1 MLPVKGGRK
10 TVPIVCCH
18 RPKFLGC
25 KARQGRSVRQ
35 HCDSEQQGG
44 RIFGAPDS
52 PQGQGVE
59 VPRTQTLSIRCS
71 PVQDVFCGGRG
82 DVEPGCSSPLP
93 DTAWGSSRRPQR
105 QRARPRQCQT
115 AWPLDDRS
123 KSTTVHKNWKDP
135 TDDQQV
141 VSRTSG
147 LLSLVSSQHG
157 ARYERF
163 GFPKDAVTSLG
174 WPEVFSMRSMP
185 PKFCLELFAGTARV
199 TKCLLKKGL
208 LPFPIDIC
216 IDPRQNV
223 LHVHVGHTLLHLIQ
237 GGHIRCLWVGI
248 PCTSFTRARKHDGLG
263 PGPIRSEHH
272 VCGLPI

>member
-1 MLPVKGGRK
+1 MILNSKGGE
-10 TVPIVCCH
+10 
-18 RPKFLGC
+18 FLGPLIHHRV
-25 KARQGRSVRQ
+25 KELKSLGHKLFPFDAAQYKIFFVEAGEMLNLDALHPDQTR
-35 HCDSEQQGG
+35 HGG
-44 RIFGAPDS
+44 AG
-52 PQGQGVE
+52 
-59 VPRTQTLSIRCS
+59 
-71 PVQDVFCGGRG
+71 
-82 DVEPGCSSPLP
+82 
-93 DTAWGSSRRPQR
+93 RRPQR

-163 GFPKDAVTSLG
+163 DFPKDAVTSLG

-248 PCTSFTRARKHDGLG
+248 PCTSLTRARKHDGLG
-263 PGPIRSEHH
+263 RGPIRSEHH